1 MGNRERKI
9 FLFAGGGTGG
19 HLYPGLAIAQ
29 RLQQLVAC
37 EIHFIGTAKG
47 IETKVVPEHGYP
59 LHLISVRGF
68 ARNRIWINLLLPLR
82 LLVSLVQ
89 CGRLV
94 RKLQPDVVVGTGG
107 YASGPMLYMAHRF
120 GVATLIQ
127 EQNCKPGVTTRILAR
142 YADQI
147 HLSFKESS
155 SYFKPSDRIHLTG
168 NPVRSLEVSASVPE
182 ARHHFGLASERM
194 TLLVFGG
201 SQGARVINRTMAGV
215 LPKLMA
221 QTDLQI
227 LWACGKGNAAALMQT
242 VAAFSGRVQVQE
254 YIAEMP
260 MAYRAADL
268 VVCRAGALTLAE
280 LARCGLPAVLIP
292 LASAAANHQASN
304 ALALQ
309 QQGAAVV
316 ILESELN
323 EDVLQRTIVALA
335 KDAQKRNQMG
345 ESIRATAVTDATDRL
360 ARSVLALG
368 ERKGEGR

>member
-1 MGNRERKI
+1 
-9 FLFAGGGTGG
+9 
-19 HLYPGLAIAQ
+19 
-29 RLQQLVAC
+29 
-37 EIHFIGTAKG
+37 
-47 IETKVVPEHGYP
+47 
-59 LHLISVRGF
+59 
-68 ARNRIWINLLLPLR
+68 
-82 LLVSLVQ
+82 
-89 CGRLV
+89 
-94 RKLQPDVVVGTGG
+94 
-107 YASGPMLYMAHRF
+107 
-120 GVATLIQ
+120 
-127 EQNCKPGVTTRILAR
+127 
-142 YADQI
+142 
-147 HLSFKESS
+147 
-155 SYFKPSDRIHLTG
+155 
-168 NPVRSLEVSASVPE
+168 
-182 ARHHFGLASERM
+182 
-194 TLLVFGG
+194 
-201 SQGARVINRTMAGV
+201 
-215 LPKLMA
+215 
-221 QTDLQI
+221 
-227 LWACGKGNAAALMQT
+227 
-242 VAAFSGRVQVQE
+242 
-254 YIAEMP
+254 MP